1 MLWSQHCEFESYSL
15 YLNNK
20 SRKQTTFKSSFWTK
34 SEAICG
40 QKLEARFAEIYKKCY
55 EQKSSA
61 SSVQT
66 HIYKVCFSTNHPQ
79 GSKPFLS
86 DFLMLLFYHLFIR
99 WRTTFLLFTVNNKT
113 FFAWPSNSGIRNL
126 FRYFLF
132 FLSSL
137 LSFFL
142 SSDKWKEWKRH
153 VFFRYLQIEEVKEER
168 GGGY

>member
-1 MLWSQHCEFESYSL
+1 MRSKFRSQVCRDL
-15 YLNNK
+15 
-20 SRKQTTFKSSFWTK
+20 
-34 SEAICG
+34 
-40 QKLEARFAEIYKKCY
+40 QKNVMSK
-55 EQKSSA
+55 KSSA
-61 SSVQT
+61 FSVQT

-86 DFLMLLFYHLFIR
+86 DFLMLLFLSSLHSMKNHF
-99 WRTTFLLFTVNNKT
+99 FFTVNNKT